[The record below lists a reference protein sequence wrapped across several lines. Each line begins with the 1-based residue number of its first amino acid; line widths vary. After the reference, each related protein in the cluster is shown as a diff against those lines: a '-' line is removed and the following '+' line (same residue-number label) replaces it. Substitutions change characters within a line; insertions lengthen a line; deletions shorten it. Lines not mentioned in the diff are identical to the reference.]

1 MSKADKIQFI
11 IKFLA
16 DNEFLGK
23 DTKAIENY
31 HSYYRRG
38 LLTYHEAVSEIYKN
52 MLYGEIKLFYEN
64 TIFNRFCT
72 TTSYKL
78 CSHYIDKISNG
89 I

>member
-31 HSYYRRG
+31 QSYYRRG

-64 TIFNRFCT
+64 FCT
-72 TTSYKL
+72 TGNTANITEAYKTIKK
-78 CSHYIDKISNG
+78 YNAV
-89 I
+89 